1 MESLMQVNSFLK
13 HQVIYD
19 TAKLLIGY
27 TSEVPLPIYL
37 YVGLISDVELTCMS
51 GLIPKLARNE
61 GASVMADRGFTT
73 AWREILVVGKFG
85 ELPAKLPL
93 VK

>member
-1 MESLMQVNSFLK
+1 MTSVF
-13 HQVIYD
+13 H
-19 TAKLLIGY
+19 TAKLLIAC
-27 TSEVPLPIYL
+27 TPEVPLPIYL
-37 YVGLISDVELTCMS
+37 YVGSISDVELTCMS

-73 AWREILVVGKFG
+73 VWRETLVVGKFG
-85 ELPAKLPL
+85 ELSAKLSL